1 VGLSAIRATTAAIG
15 SFPLLSVLI
24 LVPHVNPAIQ
34 TSTGTIMIFTGSR
47 ERVACS
53 GDTQTPLGDVDA
65 DGQDVLAVLPVI
77 LKVGTV
83 ADLDG
88 IINRV
93 YPAPRATRHE
103 VKVLADVADLLA
115 MLAVK
120 LKCPK
125 FTCVAV
131 GVVRWVR
138 YSHGRQPPRIGWPC
152 PGVLVAPPGLSFPA
166 TS

>member
-24 LVPHVNPAIQ
+24 LVPHVNPAIE
-34 TSTGTIMIFTGSR
+34 TSTGAIMISTGSS
-47 ERVACS
+47 ERVARN

-65 DGQDVLAVLPVI
+65 HGEDVLAVLPVI
-77 LKVGTV
+77 LEVGAV
-83 ADLDG
+83 ADLDS

-93 YPAPRATRHE
+93 ESASRAVGHE
-103 VKVLADVADLLA
+103 VKVLADVADLVA
-115 MLAVK
+115 ASAVK

-125 FTCVAV
+125 FTGVAV

-138 YSHGRQPPRIGWPC
+138 YSHGRQPPR
-152 PGVLVAPPGLSFPA
+152 
-166 TS
+166 